1 MEKSK
6 KMYYRKFE
14 ERIIKKGKNLKQ
26 SRAFNLEMYPS
37 QLIAKTLK
45 MILYYL
51 MNIPANLSQI

>member
-6 KMYYRKFE
+6 KMYYRKYG
-14 ERIIKKGKNLKQ
+14 RKNNNKGKNLKQ